1 MSVGWVYV
9 FSNKSL
15 KGQVKIGYTT
25 THPQQRA
32 SELHTTAIPTPFLV
46 EYEVKTDDCE
56 SLERSVHTQ
65 LKNKRVSKNR
75 EFFRVDVP
83 TAIAVVKECAQ
94 GDYISEQ
101 ISYRSPEEI
110 QKARKEREETRHGAQ
125 VAEELK
131 SDINLRVSLAQTKLL
146 SRISELNGNLR
157 RTKSKIAIFPSAKNE
172 KAVSLEDLE
181 VRIGNNHAFL
191 NRLLLKN
198 YFWSKYITQA
208 KLRNYNPKSLDEF
221 ERLFSNGTSMR
232 IIIAKELFPPRVTL
246 QVMNDTK
253 YDYAYSINSTRPS
266 LGVSMKYAF
275 FVEGMKFYNG
285 WLNGSEMDKFY
296 RETPLFEVKHCW
308 SECFVGRDNLL

>member
-32 SELHTTAIPTPFLV
+32 SELHTTGIPTPFLV

-56 SLERSVHTQ
+56 SLERSVHKQ

-94 GDYISEQ
+94 GDYISEK

-110 QKARKEREETRHGAQ
+110 QKARKEQEETRHGTQ
-125 VAEELK
+125 VAQELK

-146 SRISELNGNLR
+146 GRISELNGNLR

-172 KAVSLEDLE
+172 KAVLIEDLE

-198 YFWSKYITQA
+198 YFWGKYISQA
-208 KLRNYNPKSLDEF
+208 KIKHYFPKSLNEF
-221 ERLFSNGTSMR
+221 EGLLNSNTSMGA
-232 IIIAKELFPPRVTL
+232 IIVNDLFPTGVKLRVT
-246 QVMNDTK
+246 
-253 YDYAYSINSTRPS
+253 YSRLSLMGGNSFASPYEFI
-266 LGVSMKYAF
+266 GASMSYEF
-275 FVEGMKFYNG
+275 FVQGNKLYSGNFNDLEMKKFYG
-285 WLNGSEMDKFY
+285 Q
-296 RETPLFEVKHCW
+296 TPLFDIKHCYR
-308 SECFVGRDNLL
+308 ECFWAR